1 MSEEINTTKHLK
13 LFSSNQI
20 WIATFFGGPL
30 AFGYMINKNYSALG
44 QDNKGKNIFIICVI
58 FTILLFSSLFLLPES
73 IIDKIP
79 RTLLPITYTAAGVAY
94 VESTQGKILKK
105 HKESGNK
112 FYSGWS
118 VFVTSI
124 IAIIPILLF
133 FVAAVFILPQNEM
146 YDIEITK
153 FSKNEEE
160 TLVFYDNLDTKSRIS
175 LLKDLETIIPKWEE
189 NIQIINK
196 VDQLEDLPNKL
207 KEQNKILLEYSEL
220 RLKTFEIFEKA
231 IYEDTDKYTDELEE
245 LHLKIN
251 KTLEKLQ

>member
-105 HKESGNK
+105 HKENGNK

-118 VFVTSI
+118 VFGTSI
-124 IAIIPILLF
+124 IAILPILLF
-133 FVAAVFILPQNEM
+133 FVAVAFIFPQNEM

-160 TLVFYDNLDTKSRIS
+160 TLVFYDNLDTKSQTS

-189 NIQIINK
+189 NIEIINK
-196 VDQLEDLPNKL
+196 VDQLENLPNEL

-220 RLKTFEIFEKA
+220 RLKAFELFEKA
-231 IYEDTDKYTDELEE
+231 IQEDTDKYSNEIEE
-245 LHLKIN
+245 IHQKIN
-251 KTLEKLQ
+251 KTLEQLN